1 VVEVERQVVE
11 VLEVT
16 ATLYLENHQA
26 AIQALKAH

>member
-1 VVEVERQVVE
+1 VAVVERQVE
-11 VLEVT
+11 VVLVVI